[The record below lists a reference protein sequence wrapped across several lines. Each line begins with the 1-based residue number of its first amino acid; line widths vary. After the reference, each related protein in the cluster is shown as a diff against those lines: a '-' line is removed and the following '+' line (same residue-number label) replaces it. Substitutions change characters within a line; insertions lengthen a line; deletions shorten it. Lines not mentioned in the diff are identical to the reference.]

1 MQLLVFTVIALVAL
15 IVAVALDLGGTLGAL
30 LFLTILLVGAILRAW
45 ASLVD
50 WIRGPAAK
58 L

>member
-30 LFLTILLVGAILRAW
+30 LFLTILLVGATLRAW
-45 ASLVD
+45 APLVD

>member
-1 MQLLVFTVIALVAL
+1 MQLLVFTAVALVAL
-15 IVAVALDLGGTLGAL
+15 IVAVGIDLGGTLGVM
-30 LFLTILLVGAILRAW
+30 LFLTIVLIGGIVRAW
-45 ASLVD
+45 QPLIE

>member
-15 IVAVALDLGGTLGAL
+15 IVAVGIDLGGTLGVM
-30 LFLTILLVGAILRAW
+30 LFLTILLIGGIVRAW
-45 ASLVD
+45 QPLIE
-50 WIRGPAAK
+50 WLRGPAAK